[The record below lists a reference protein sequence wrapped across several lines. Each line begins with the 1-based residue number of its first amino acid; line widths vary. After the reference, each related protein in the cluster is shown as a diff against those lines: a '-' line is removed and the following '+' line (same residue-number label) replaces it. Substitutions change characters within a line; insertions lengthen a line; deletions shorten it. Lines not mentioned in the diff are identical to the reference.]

1 MNVEAYIYSIV
12 VINQLNSECYILD
25 QNQIV
30 EWLFVCFDTENC
42 VTEEG
47 KLKVKLMGEYFS
59 QCLKKMIR
67 NNRRPDY
74 ADEVMDKFNDILQ
87 DIRKYSKD
95 AREAHMKI
103 LDIFGSQISPLMSEV
118 FRQDKAARP

>member
-1 MNVEAYIYSIV
+1 
-12 VINQLNSECYILD
+12 
-25 QNQIV
+25 
-30 EWLFVCFDTENC
+30 
-42 VTEEG
+42 
-47 KLKVKLMGEYFS
+47 
-59 QCLKKMIR
+59 
-67 NNRRPDY
+67 
-74 ADEVMDKFNDILQ
+74 MDKFNDILQ